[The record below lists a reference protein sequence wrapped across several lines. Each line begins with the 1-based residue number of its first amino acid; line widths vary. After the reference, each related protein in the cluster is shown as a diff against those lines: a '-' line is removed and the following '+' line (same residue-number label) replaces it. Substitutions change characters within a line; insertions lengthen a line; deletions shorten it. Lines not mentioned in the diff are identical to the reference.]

1 MEKERLQAEV
11 QTVSTDRDLK
21 ACAAKDLEDKLAN
34 SQNALESSTVKLA
47 QLETNLAT
55 KQEELEFAQK
65 DLGDQVWPSP
75 LFAQLIFFL
84 LGKK

>member
-1 MEKERLQAEV
+1 MEKQRLQVEV
-11 QTVSTDRDLK
+11 ETVSTDRDLK

-34 SQNALESSTVKLA
+34 SQSALESSTIKLA

-65 DLGDQVWPSP
+65 DLGDQVWPIKSF
-75 LFAQLIFFL
+75 FAQLFSL
-84 LGKK
+84 R

>member
-1 MEKERLQAEV
+1 MEKERLQAEI

-21 ACAAKDLEDKLAN
+21 ACAAKDLEDKLAH

-65 DLGDQVWPSP
+65 DLGDQVWPIKP
-75 LFAQLIFFL
+75 FFTQLIFSSR
-84 LGKK
+84 